1 MEGFNWLNVPPP
13 SGSTSPAPPV
23 SFGSNPLLQQPLP
36 RVQSLSTALEDH
48 LPYTRKSNEYDDS
61 MGDQSIP
68 LSLKAQDLT
77 LQESKT
83 YMRWYSDILARTNT
97 RTISMNDVYN
107 FLGNFKISA
116 EIKNHINR
124 IFNKIL
130 YSINIGEFFA
140 LLRVIAHTLN
150 GAEPSR
156 KLITLPASVPTPPSI
171 LSKKRQNDEEEDTG
185 VSAPSSQDQD
195 KPLDLDSFTQ
205 FILTGERPDAR
216 KAPSKKR
223 KSVKFSD
230 QIVTD
235 VHDSAQMTPGH
246 SPLPQPLD
254 YSLPMNQLL
263 NNLSS
268 KKTDD
273 EEAQILRDMEPQI
286 NHFQNLNS
294 VDTASIDGVPSTI
307 HPHRHSENLLR
318 PNMTGPA
325 QMAHMLSPSP
335 SRQTP
340 QLLQPNMTGP
350 AQMARLYG
358 LNGNQEE
365 QPAHPQV
372 TNPEQMA
379 QLFSPDPTEKVDP
392 TPRVSLQSFTDQMTG
407 NTIDNTLRNAQLG
420 SSAERAL
427 PPPPVPARRNRSL
440 SSPIPNWNTGE
451 DQISPLKN
459 KSQNGRQLP
468 PPPPPS
474 RRRASP
480 SVSSPQPPALPPKV
494 SINGDQPDPVLFYKH
509 ETESNSTSD
518 ILHDLRA
525 LQEEVDK
532 IRDMTG
538 GF

>member
-1 MEGFNWLNVPPP
+1 MEGFNWLNVHQQ
-13 SGSTSPAPPV
+13 SGSTSPAPVV
-23 SFGSNPLLQQPLP
+23 SFGSNPQLPLP
-36 RVQSLSTALEDH
+36 PPPRAQAQATALADH
-48 LPYTRKSNEYDDS
+48 LPYTSTGASQDS
-61 MGDQSIP
+61 PGDVSIP
-68 LSLKAQDLT
+68 LSLTAQDLT

-97 RTISMNDVYN
+97 RTITMNDVYT
-107 FLGNFKISA
+107 FLANFKLDS
-116 EIKNHINR
+116 ELKQCLNR

-140 LLRVIAHTLN
+140 LLRVIAHTLC
-150 GAEPSR
+150 GAEPTR
-156 KLITLPASVPTPPSI
+156 RLITIPARVPVPPSI
-171 LSKKRQNDEEEDTG
+171 LSKKRQNDEDDEP
-185 VSAPSSQDQD
+185 VSEPVSQELE

-205 FILTGERPDAR
+205 FMLTGERPDAR
-216 KAPSKKR
+216 KVSSKKR

-235 VHDSAQMTPGH
+235 VHDAAQAATPGH

-263 NNLSS
+263 SNMNSR
-268 KKTDD
+268 KVD
-273 EEAQILRDMEPQI
+273 EEEQQVLRDMGPQI
-286 NHFQNLNS
+286 NHFQNVSS
-294 VDTASIDGVPSTI
+294 VDTASIDGTPSTI
-307 HPHRHSENLLR
+307 HPHRQTGGLQ

-325 QMAHMLSPSP
+325 QMADMLSPSP
-335 SRQTP
+335 SRQTS

-350 AQMARLYG
+350 AQMARMYSLDT
-358 LNGNQEE
+358 QE
-365 QPAHPQV
+365 QSHPPQI

-379 QLFSPDPTEKVDP
+379 QLFSPDPTTQDIVPK
-392 TPRVSLQSFTDQMTG
+392 VSLQSFTDQMTAK
-407 NTIDNTLRNAQLG
+407 TVDNTLQNAQLIG
-420 SSAERAL
+420 ERQL
-427 PPPPVPARRNRSL
+427 PPPPVPARRTRSV
-440 SSPIPNWNTGE
+440 SSPIPTWNSNN
-451 DQISPLKN
+451 DLRSPTRG
-459 KSQNGRQLP
+459 SQNGKQLP

-474 RRRASP
+474 RRKASP

-494 SINGDQPDPVLFYKH
+494 ALDQPLNQFYGQQ
-509 ETESNSTSD
+509 SASDSTSD